1 MEPLFP
7 YGDWRWGLLLGL
19 CLVPGAIMYRR
30 AIWRFLR
37 ALFGNASATP
47 ALAQGI
53 AGHAEEAEESA
64 ANPGNGRRMVR
75 RIMAASTVNEVDD
88 LYDDFKI
95 APRRTK
101 EGEVFAAFALKKAR
115 LLGTQN
121 DESWWRSL
129 LESADMDDH
138 LENIFSALGQL
149 QEEYP
154 EAKKGRKQ

>member
-1 MEPLFP
+1 MGKSVVAGVFGLAAIPAGYLMEPLFP

-115 LLGTQN
+115 LLGN
-121 DESWWRSL
+121 PKRRKLVAEP
-129 LESADMDDH
+129 
-138 LENIFSALGQL
+138 LG
-149 QEEYP
+149 E
-154 EAKKGRKQ
+154 R